1 MLVTLALSRVQLF
14 CLYPQEHQELIML
27 QTKIIQEKKV
37 KVANNVA
44 EVLLSPEQPK
54 ETGEHQLVQA
64 LENKYDTLK
73 DKILAEA
80 LIAQVM

>member
-1 MLVTLALSRVQLF
+1 M
-14 CLYPQEHQELIML
+14 
-27 QTKIIQEKKV
+27 

-44 EVLLSPEQPK
+44 EVLLTPDQPK
-54 ETGEHQLVQA
+54 EAGEHQIVQA

-80 LIAQVM
+80 LIAQVWVCMCVCMFVENKYDTLKDKVLAEPLIALLWI